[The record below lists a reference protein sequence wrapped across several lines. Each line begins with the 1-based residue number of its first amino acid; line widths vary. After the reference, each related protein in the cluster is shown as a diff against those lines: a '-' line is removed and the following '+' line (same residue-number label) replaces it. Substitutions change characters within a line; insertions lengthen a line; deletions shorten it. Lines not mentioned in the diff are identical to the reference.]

1 MPHPGLPGKCRG
13 TGLGLSYDVVLAEL
27 AKPEYSLES
36 ETFYP
41 TQPSSPG
48 HWLV

>member
-1 MPHPGLPGKCRG
+1 MPLPGLHGKCRG
-13 TGLGLSYDVVLAEL
+13 TGLGLSYDIVLAGL
-27 AKPEYSLES
+27 AKPEYGLES

-41 TQPSSPG
+41 TLPSLPG